1 VGKEIG
7 GVRDEGY
14 GRAAIGLFLLCSL
27 VLVFFSFFHCIVMTG
42 MERSYS
48 LIICYILIDLLI

>member
-1 VGKEIG
+1 MGKEIG

-27 VLVFFSFFHCIVMTG
+27 VLVFFFLSLYCYDWDGTELFFD
-42 MERSYS
+42 Y
-48 LIICYILIDLLI
+48 LLHSH